1 MILALYNGTGGTIL
15 QRLWDRMVR
24 LVTRS
29 PYSHCELVINGVCW
43 SSSMR
48 DGGVRGKTIDLD
60 HAKWDQIDLGPD
72 GDKKALHWFLSH
84 EREGYDYMGVLR
96 FLIHSVHASPR
107 RWFCSE
113 ACAAALGISRPEM
126 YTPGDL
132 AQMLGKASKTT

>member
-1 MILALYNGTGGTIL
+1 MILALYKGTGGTL
-15 QRLWDRMVR
+15 WQRLWDRLVRMV
-24 LVTRS
+24 TAS

-48 DGGVRGKTIDLD
+48 DGGVRGKSITLD
-60 HAKWDQIDLGPD
+60 PAKWDQIDLGPE

-84 EREGYDYMGVLR
+84 EHEGYDYKGVLR
-96 FLIHSVHASPR
+96 FLFEGIHASPR

-113 ACAAALGISRPEM
+113 ACAAALGLDWPEV

-132 AQMLGKASKTT
+132 ESTFRRKTTT